1 MIKKFT
7 ELKLS
12 VPSSL
17 EDYKKTLGELDDLR
31 DALIYWGKII
41 QRQNKIKFIR
51 GTNKLKLIAEY
62 EAMVNDELA
71 YIANEKQKFQS
82 EEESEKF
89 TGVNF

>member
-12 VPSSL
+12 VPSCL
-17 EDYKKTLGELDDLR
+17 EDYERTLLEVDQLR

-51 GTNKLKLIAEY
+51 GTNKLKLIDEY
-62 EAMVNDELA
+62 EKMVIDELA
-71 YIANEKQKFQS
+71 YIANEKQKF
-82 EEESEKF
+82 
-89 TGVNF
+89 